1 MPMSLSLFVKRVP
14 SDTRDPQFE
23 FGYLLSTVGEKTTK
37 KEKETGKDPISE
49 TIVIMASN

>member
-1 MPMSLSLFVKRVP
+1 MRMAVSLFVKRVP
-14 SDTRDPQFE
+14 SDTRDPLFE

-49 TIVIMASN
+49 TIVIMASS